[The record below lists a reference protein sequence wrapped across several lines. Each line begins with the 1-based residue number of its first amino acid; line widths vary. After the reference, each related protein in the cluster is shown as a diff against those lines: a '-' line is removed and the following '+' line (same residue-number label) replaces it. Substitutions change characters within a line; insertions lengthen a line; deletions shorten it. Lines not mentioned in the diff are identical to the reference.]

1 MFLFHLIHTPEF
13 SKMGH
18 SHFIYILPAYQVR
31 SLSRS
36 THPTYS
42 PWSSFFLFP
51 LSASIR
57 PSRWTLLCF
66 FFFFFFFTR
75 DSFLFPLDLPSR
87 SGLLSVISPSIT
99 RILTAQGQESARE
112 FRGGT
117 VIVTQIHLF
126 FLLSYILK
134 PVRLSTSSLFI

>member
-31 SLSRS
+31 SLAFRPPHILPEAPFSFS
-36 THPTYS
+36 PLCLHPTFQMDS
-42 PWSSFFLFP
+42 V
-51 LSASIR
+51 
-57 PSRWTLLCF
+57 
-66 FFFFFFFTR
+66 FFFFFTR
-75 DSFLFPLDLPSR
+75 DSFLFLLDLPST
-87 SGLLSVISPSIT
+87 SGLLSIISPSIT
-99 RILTAQGQESARE
+99 RILTTQGQESARE

-134 PVRLSTSSLFI
+134 PVRLSTSSPFI